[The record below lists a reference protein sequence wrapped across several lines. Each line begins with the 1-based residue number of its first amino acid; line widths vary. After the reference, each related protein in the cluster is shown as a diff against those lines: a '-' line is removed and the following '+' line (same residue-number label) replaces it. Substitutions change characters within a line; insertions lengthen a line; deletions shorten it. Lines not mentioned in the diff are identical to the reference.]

1 MNKKY
6 EKYIN
11 YIVNDIEKPYF
22 INMRDN
28 YGLSE
33 KEYELVLSKVY
44 DQPVSIE
51 GISVYDT
58 NGNKIYYEKSDG
70 YWVKYEYD
78 EQGNIIYF
86 ETSNGHWE
94 KREYDTNGNQIYSET
109 STGYW
114 EKNQYNTNG
123 NKIYSEDSD
132 GDWVKWEYDA
142 NGNRIYFEDSDGYIE
157 DNRYE

>member
-6 EKYIN
+6 ERYIN

-51 GISVYDT
+51 GISVYNT
-58 NGNKIYYEKSDG
+58 NGNLNYREDSNGD
-70 YWVKYEYD
+70 WVKYEYD
-78 EQGNIIYF
+78 EQGNVIYF
-86 ETSNGHWE
+86 ETSNGLWE
-94 KREYDTNGNQIYSET
+94 KREYDTNGNQIYSEN
-109 STGYW
+109 SNGYW
-114 EKNQYNTNG
+114 
-123 NKIYSEDSD
+123 
-132 GDWVKWEYDA
+132 VKSEYDDNDKIIYRENS
-142 NGNRIYFEDSDGYIE
+142 NGHWYKYEYDNQGKIIYYVNSDDTII
-157 DNRYE
+157 DRR

>member
-11 YIVNDIEKPYF
+11 YIVSDIEAPYF

-33 KEYELVLSKVY
+33 KEYSLVLSKVFNE
-44 DQPVSIE
+44 PVTIR
-51 GISVYDT
+51 GNYVYNT
-58 NGNKIYYEKSDG
+58 NGIVIYRETSDG
-70 YWVKYEYD
+70 E
-78 EQGNIIYF
+78 
-86 ETSNGHWE
+86 
-94 KREYDTNGNQIYSET
+94 
-109 STGYW
+109 W